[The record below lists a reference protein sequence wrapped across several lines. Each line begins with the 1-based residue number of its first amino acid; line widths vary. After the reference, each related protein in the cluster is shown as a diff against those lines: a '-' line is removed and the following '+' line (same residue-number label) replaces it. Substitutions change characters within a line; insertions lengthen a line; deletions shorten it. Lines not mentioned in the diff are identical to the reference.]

1 MPFAFESERFSWCLL
16 QNATINP
23 SMQNVGAVVDQLRI
37 EIKDKQMQKGK
48 KKEKLPASTR
58 RRKKARSKRY
68 WNNFL
73 ETLLHFDNTVRHWG
87 SSVWTATLV
96 CPSSFKQNFQL
107 GSYAHLFFFFW
118 SELCLYWWAIC
129 VGVYSRRTK
138 TTLCFPVC
146 NKFMALNDH

>member
-1 MPFAFESERFSWCLL
+1 MPFASESERFSWCLL

-23 SMQNVGAVVDQLRI
+23 SMQSVGAVVDQLRI

-87 SSVWTATLV
+87 SSVFTATFV

-107 GSYAHLFFFFW
+107 GSYAHLFFFFFDLSSACSCEQYAW
-118 SELCLYWWAIC
+118 
-129 VGVYSRRTK
+129 VF
-138 TTLCFPVC
+138 TLRGQKVHFASPYVI
-146 NKFMALNDH
+146 NSWH